1 MMKEAVA
8 RFARE
13 EIAPKVREMDDS
25 MTMDSDVIQGLF
37 DQGFMG
43 VEIPAEHGGTEA
55 SFMSAILLIEELAK
69 VDPSVSVMVDVQNTL
84 VNNVFS
90 FYANDEVKAWAFPKL
105 AQNTLGCFCLSEPN
119 AGSDAFALT
128 TRAEDK
134 GDHWLINGNKM
145 WITNSGE
152 AGLFLIFA
160 NVDQSKGYK
169 GITCFVAERD
179 TPGLEV
185 GKKEDKLGIRA
196 SSTCPVSF
204 TDVKIPKNRVVG
216 EIGKGYKIAIEIL
229 NEGRVGIGAQMLGL
243 AQGCYDATL
252 PYLFDRKAFGQ
263 AIGDFQG
270 MQHQYAQVA
279 VELEAARL
287 LVYNA
292 ARRKEA
298 GQTFV
303 KEAAMAKLYASQVAE
318 KTASLCVEW
327 MGGVGFTKDL
337 GIEKF
342 YRDCKIG
349 AIYEGT
355 SNIQKQTIAKIV
367 STEYKK

>member
-1 MMKEAVA
+1 M
-8 RFARE
+8 
-13 EIAPKVREMDDS
+13 
-25 MTMDSDVIQGLF
+25 
-37 DQGFMG
+37 
-43 VEIPAEHGGTEA
+43 
-55 SFMSAILLIEELAK
+55 
-69 VDPSVSVMVDVQNTL
+69 
-84 VNNVFS
+84 
-90 FYANDEVKAWAFPKL
+90 
-105 AQNTLGCFCLSEPN
+105 
-119 AGSDAFALT
+119 
-128 TRAEDK
+128 
-134 GDHWLINGNKM
+134 
-145 WITNSGE
+145 
-152 AGLFLIFA
+152 
-160 NVDQSKGYK
+160 
-169 GITCFVAERD
+169 
-179 TPGLEV
+179 
-185 GKKEDKLGIRA
+185 
-196 SSTCPVSF
+196 
-204 TDVKIPKNRVVG
+204 DVKIPKNRVVG

-298 GQTFV
+298 GQTFAQ
-303 KEAAMAKLYASQVAE
+303 EAE

>member
-1 MMKEAVA
+1 M
-8 RFARE
+8 
-13 EIAPKVREMDDS
+13 
-25 MTMDSDVIQGLF
+25 
-37 DQGFMG
+37 
-43 VEIPAEHGGTEA
+43 
-55 SFMSAILLIEELAK
+55 
-69 VDPSVSVMVDVQNTL
+69 
-84 VNNVFS
+84 
-90 FYANDEVKAWAFPKL
+90 
-105 AQNTLGCFCLSEPN
+105 
-119 AGSDAFALT
+119 
-128 TRAEDK
+128 
-134 GDHWLINGNKM
+134 
-145 WITNSGE
+145 
-152 AGLFLIFA
+152 
-160 NVDQSKGYK
+160 
-169 GITCFVAERD
+169 
-179 TPGLEV
+179 
-185 GKKEDKLGIRA
+185 
-196 SSTCPVSF
+196 
-204 TDVKIPKNRVVG
+204 
-216 EIGKGYKIAIEIL
+216 
-229 NEGRVGIGAQMLGL
+229 
-243 AQGCYDATL
+243 QGCYDATL

>member
-263 AIGDFQG
+263 
-270 MQHQYAQVA
+270 
-279 VELEAARL
+279 
-287 LVYNA
+287 
-292 ARRKEA
+292 
-298 GQTFV
+298 TFV

-367 STEYKK
+367 STEYKN

>member
-1 MMKEAVA
+1 V
-8 RFARE
+8 
-13 EIAPKVREMDDS
+13 
-25 MTMDSDVIQGLF
+25 
-37 DQGFMG
+37 
-43 VEIPAEHGGTEA
+43 
-55 SFMSAILLIEELAK
+55 
-69 VDPSVSVMVDVQNTL
+69 
-84 VNNVFS
+84 
-90 FYANDEVKAWAFPKL
+90 
-105 AQNTLGCFCLSEPN
+105 
-119 AGSDAFALT
+119 
-128 TRAEDK
+128 
-134 GDHWLINGNKM
+134 
-145 WITNSGE
+145 
-152 AGLFLIFA
+152 
-160 NVDQSKGYK
+160 
-169 GITCFVAERD
+169 
-179 TPGLEV
+179 
-185 GKKEDKLGIRA
+185 
-196 SSTCPVSF
+196 
-204 TDVKIPKNRVVG
+204 
-216 EIGKGYKIAIEIL
+216 
-229 NEGRVGIGAQMLGL
+229 
-243 AQGCYDATL
+243 QGCYDATL

-367 STEYKK
+367 STEYKN